1 MKGMEQTP
9 SSRHALGRGS
19 LALLAIASVATLS
32 FGCRKQPAPKPAPPP
47 VPDKLEIVKAT
58 WGAVHEE
65 DPADVTEVVAMK
77 IEGNAL
83 TLKAIPDELGDPA
96 SMKIK
101 QLRVKYR
108 KGGVVSE
115 KHVAEGEILRI
126 PADEKPVPIR
136 LVVTKAVY
144 GNLEKEKTV
153 DVTLRVADM
162 VKNNDLSVTPTNV
175 LFGDPA
181 KRMMKKLRVDY
192 TLDGKPMSKTV
203 DEGQTLNVSAGGP

>member
-1 MKGMEQTP
+1 MEPTP
-9 SSRHALGRGS
+9 SPRFALGRGS
-19 LALLAIASVATLS
+19 FALLALASVATLS

-47 VPDKLEIVKAT
+47 VSNKLEIVKAT
-58 WGAVHEE
+58 WGALHEA

-77 IEGNAL
+77 IANNAL
-83 TLKAIPDELGDPA
+83 TLKATPDELGDPA

-101 QLRVKYR
+101 QLRVRYK
-108 KGGVVSE
+108 KSGVVSE
-115 KHVAEGEILRI
+115 KHVGEGEILSI

-162 VKNNDLSVTPTNV
+162 VKNNELSVTPTNV

-181 KRMMKKLRVDY
+181 KRMMKQLRVDY
-192 TLDGKPMSKTV
+192 TLDGKQMSKTV
-203 DEGQTLNVSAGGP
+203 DEGQTLDLSAGDS